1 MSMAKYVLKRVL
13 FMLLTFLIIISICFV
28 LIRLLPNDPPQ
39 LFGKDMQLV
48 LNQRFR
54 QGLIDKDGNAI
65 PLMTQYFNFL
75 KKTIIGFNWGIS
87 EKLYLGQ
94 ECFKVFVEKL
104 PSTILVNAYSSLLAV
119 PLGLMLGIYAALK
132 KNKWQDHVISTGV
145 MVLVSVPSYVYAFLI
160 QYFLCF
166 KWRINGQPLFP
177 LLMEA
182 GTDYFSWAMFKS
194 MFPAVLALSLSSIAG
209 YARFTRAELTEVLT
223 SEYLL
228 LARTK
233 GLTRA
238 QTTVRHAL
246 RNAMVPIFPSI
257 ISEVIAVLGGS
268 LIIESIFGVPGVG
281 ALYVKSITALDYNFF
296 LLLSGFYTIIG
307 LVAGIVVDLSYG
319 FIDPRIRMGSK
330 K

>member
-1 MSMAKYVLKRVL
+1 MNMAKYVVKRVL
-13 FMLLTFLIIISICFV
+13 FMLLTFVIIISICFV
-28 LIRLLPNDPPQ
+28 LIRLLPNETATM
-39 LFGKDMQLV
+39 FGKDMKLV
-48 LNQRFR
+48 LQSRYR
-54 QGLIDKDGNAI
+54 QGLVDIDGNPI
-65 PLMTQYFNFL
+65 PLMTQYLNFL
-75 KKTIIGFNWGIS
+75 KNTLIGGNWGIS
-87 EKLYLGQ
+87 EKLYFNQ
-94 ECFKVFVEKL
+94 NCFEVFLDKL
-104 PSTILVNAYSSLLAV
+104 PSTVLVNLYSSLIAV
-119 PLGLMLGIYAALK
+119 PVGLMLGIYAALK
-132 KNKWQDHVISTGV
+132 KNKWQDHLISTGV

-166 KWRINGQPLFP
+166 KWSIFP
-177 LLMEA
+177 VVMNA
-182 GTDYFSWAMFKS
+182 GKDYLSWS
-194 MFPAVLALSLSSIAG
+194 MFQSMLPAVLSLCLGSIAG

-257 ISEVIAVLGGS
+257 ISEVILVLSGS
-268 LIIESIFGVPGVG
+268 LIIENIFGVPGVG
-281 ALYVKSITALDYNFF
+281 QLYTRSITALDYNFF
-296 LLLSGFYTIIG
+296 MLLSAFYTLIG
-307 LVAGIVVDLSYG
+307 LTAGIVVDLSYG

>member
-1 MSMAKYVLKRVL
+1 MSMAKYVVKRVL
-13 FMLLTFLIIISICFV
+13 FMLLTFLIIISIAFV

-39 LFGKDMQLV
+39 QFGKDMQLV
-48 LNQRFR
+48 LKSRYR
-54 QGLIDKDGNAI
+54 QGLVDIDGNPI
-65 PLMTQYFNFL
+65 PLFTQYIHFI
-75 KKTIIGFNWGIS
+75 KTTLLGFNWGVS
-87 EKLYLGQ
+87 EKMYFGQ
-94 ECFKVFVEKL
+94 DCFSVFLEKL
-104 PSTILVNAYSSLLAV
+104 PNTILVNAYSSLLAV
-119 PLGLMLGIYAALK
+119 PLGLMFGIYAALK
-132 KNKWQDHVISTGV
+132 KNRWQDHVISTGV

-160 QYFLCF
+160 QYILCF
-166 KWRINGQPLFP
+166 RLKLFP
-177 LLMEA
+177 VVMKA
-182 GTDYFSWAMFKS
+182 GTDYFSPEMIRS

-268 LIIESIFGVPGVG
+268 LIIESIFVVPGVG
-281 ALYVKSITALDYNFF
+281 ALYVDSITARDYNFF

-307 LVAGIVVDLSYG
+307 LTAGIVVDLSYG
-319 FIDPRIRMGSK
+319 IIDPRIRMGSK

>member
-1 MSMAKYVLKRVL
+1 MSTLKYVLKRL
-13 FMLLTFLIIISICFV
+13 AFAALTFFIIISICFLLV
-28 LIRLLPNDPPQ
+28 RMLPNEVVAS
-39 LFGKDMQLV
+39 FGKDTELLIQ
-48 LNQRFR
+48 QRVR
-54 QGLIDKDGNAI
+54 QGILYADGTPV
-65 PLMTQYFNFL
+65 PLMEQYVSFL
-75 KKTIIGFNWGIS
+75 KNTLLGLNWGVS
-87 EKLYLGQ
+87 EKLYPMQ
-94 ECFKVFVEKL
+94 DVFTVFLSKL
-104 PSTILVNAYSSLLAV
+104 PATVLVNTYSSLLAV
-119 PLGLMLGIYAALK
+119 PTGLLLGIYAALK
-132 KNKWQDHVISTGV
+132 KNKWQDHLISTGV

-160 QYFLCF
+160 QYILCF
-166 KWRINGQPLFP
+166 KLKWFP
-177 LLMEA
+177 LVMNA
-182 GTDYFSWAMFKS
+182 GTNYFTWDMFRS
-194 MFPAVLALSLSSIAG
+194 MFPAVLALSLGSIAG

-268 LIIESIFGVPGVG
+268 LIIESIFVVPGVG
-281 ALYVKSITALDYNFF
+281 PLYVQSITARDYNMFI
-296 LLLSGFYTIIG
+296 LLSAFYTLIG

-319 FIDPRIRMGSK
+319 IIDPRIRMGSK

>member
-1 MSMAKYVLKRVL
+1 MDMTKYVIKRIL

-28 LIRLLPNDPPQ
+28 LIRLLPNEPPQ
-39 LFGKDMQLV
+39 QFGKDMQLV
-48 LNQRFR
+48 LQSRYR
-54 QGLIDKDGNAI
+54 QGISDINGNPI
-65 PLMTQYFNFL
+65 PLAQQYWNFL
-75 KKTIIGFNWGIS
+75 TKTLLRGDWGVS
-87 EKLYLGQ
+87 EKLYFGQ
-94 ECFKVFVEKL
+94 SCFQVFLDKL
-104 PSTILVNAYSSLLAV
+104 PNTVLVNAYSSLMAV

-132 KNKWQDHVISTGV
+132 KNRWQDHLISTGV

-166 KWRINGQPLFP
+166 KMKLFP
-177 LLMEA
+177 LVMNA
-182 GTDYFSWAMFKS
+182 GNDYFSWEMFRS
-194 MFPAVLALSLSSIAG
+194 MFPAVLSLSLGSIAG

-257 ISEVIAVLGGS
+257 ISEVIAVLSGS
-268 LIIESIFGVPGVG
+268 LIIENIFVVPGVG
-281 ALYVKSITALDYNFF
+281 ELYTRSITALDYNFF
-296 LLLSGFYTIIG
+296 LLLSGFYTLIG
-307 LVAGIVVDLSYG
+307 LTAGIVVDLSYG